1 MKRMHF
7 YLITIAFLF
16 TTSLIYS
23 KNQLIKQKRL
33 DHLRDDKYWINK
45 IDKLTE
51 YDNVDLGRVRK
62 TSELDPAV
70 IEDFKLKTQ
79 GPYVRF
85 WRVYKYP
92 TDNVPRG
99 RYNHYYS
106 GLINFYGKITVFGHN
121 FVLM

>member
-1 MKRMHF
+1 MKKRHV
-7 YLITIAFLF
+7 YLIIAAILF
-16 TTSLIYS
+16 ATLLIYS
-23 KNQLIKQKRL
+23 KNQIIKQKRL
-33 DHLRDDKYWINK
+33 DHLRDDEYWRNK
-45 IDKLTE
+45 IGKLTE
-51 YDNVDLGRVRK
+51 YDNVELGRVRK

-70 IEDFKLKTQ
+70 IEDFKLKSH

-92 TDNVPRG
+92 TDNVPTG

-106 GLINFYGKITVFGHN
+106 GLIDFYGKITVSGHN